1 MTRGCLTLAI
11 SEAGRQ
17 DPVLI
22 AVLVVCRIG
31 PDVPVFAFLS
41 QSIVLNMYL
50 LIRMSLEVCVVLQ
63 KYLVLTS
70 R

>member
-1 MTRGCLTLAI
+1 MAI
-11 SEAGRQ
+11 SESGCQ
-17 DPVLI
+17 ESVLI

-41 QSIVLNMYL
+41 QSIVLSMYL
-50 LIRMSLEVCVVLQ
+50 FIQMSLEVCVVLQ
-63 KYLVLTS
+63 KYTVLTS